1 MKVILFDQRTELA
14 SAWKEAFA
22 DESSVEVTT
31 EDFRTLVCDAIVSP
45 ANSFGYMDGGLDLA
59 LSDYLGWD
67 VQKRLQKMIQ
77 ERQMGELL
85 VGEALLVPTL
95 RSNPRWVVSAPTMR
109 VPMRVKQSVNAY
121 LAMKALLIACRDH
134 SERIDSV
141 AVPGLATGVGGLA
154 PQLAAHQMHVA
165 YREVMLGARE
175 FPTSIGQAQQRHIRL
190 NTSANLSG

>member
-1 MKVILFDQRTELA
+1 MKVILFDQRAELA
-14 SAWKEAFA
+14 SAWKETFA
-22 DESSVEVTT
+22 DESRVEVTT
-31 EDFRTLVCDAIVSP
+31 EDFRTLICDAIVSP

-67 VQKRLQKMIQ
+67 VQKRLP
-77 ERQMGELL
+77 MGELL

-95 RSNPRWVVSAPTMR
+95 RNNPRWVVSAPTMR

-134 SERIDSV
+134 GERIDSV

-165 YREVMLGARE
+165 YREVMCGHGE
-175 FPTSIGQAQQRHIRL
+175 FPTSIGRAQQRHIRL
-190 NTSANLSG
+190 NTTANISG